1 MRTLA
6 NYAVQTLGL
15 SRLGVLYPDDAYGR
29 SFMSAFTDE
38 ANRAGAATVKSNA
51 YRPGQESFGPQTAA
65 VRAWVSGDNV
75 QAVFIPDAAATA
87 VKVAAAA
94 REAAPQIQLL
104 GTESWNDPAVLAAAG
119 KNVDGALFADSF
131 FIGSGTPSTT
141 DFVARFRALNG
152 HDPSGFEAQAYDAG
166 MLVREAIAQGAR
178 TRGAVLQY
186 LRAVSGY
193 RGAGTIAS
201 GAGGLQPDLVLLQV
215 RDGRV
220 ATVSR

>member
-1 MRTLA
+1 
-6 NYAVQTLGL
+6 
-15 SRLGVLYPDDAYGR
+15 
-29 SFMSAFTDE
+29 MSAFTDE